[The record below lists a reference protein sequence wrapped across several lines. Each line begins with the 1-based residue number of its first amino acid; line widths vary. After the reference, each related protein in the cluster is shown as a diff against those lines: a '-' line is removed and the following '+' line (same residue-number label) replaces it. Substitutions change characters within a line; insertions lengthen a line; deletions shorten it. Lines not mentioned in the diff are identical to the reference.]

1 MKAILSAVALASV
14 AIATTAVAN
23 ADYKYGWLT
32 GALPGTDLVAA
43 NVVRDPAFI
52 GDKSEQV
59 QAMDQAT
66 SALNSDYCDKKG
78 AKFVADPK
86 IIIFD
91 KGIGEWMIGGVC
103 Q

>member
-14 AIATTAVAN
+14 GIATTAVAN

-43 NVVRDPAFI
+43 NVVRDPAFV
-52 GDKSEQV
+52 GAKGEQD

-66 SALNSDYCDKKG
+66 NALNSDYCEKKG
-78 AKFVADPK
+78 ASFIVDPK
-86 IIIFD
+86 IVIFD
-91 KGIGEWMIGGVC
+91 KGIGEWMIGGIC
-103 Q
+103 R